1 MYFLI
6 GLLIEYNPKRKVM
19 VRVMQRKREETV
31 KDENG
36 TSRDLYIR
44 NGEHRSAP
52 GIVWG
57 PVINDISKRFYWTV
71 ASIHTDRPPGR
82 PGPLLVLILLDI
94 FI

>member
-1 MYFLI
+1 MKMGRAGI
-6 GLLIEYNPKRKVM
+6 
-19 VRVMQRKREETV
+19 
-31 KDENG
+31 
-36 TSRDLYIR
+36 YIFAMESY
-44 NGEHRSAP
+44 GQHRSAP